1 MDINQEQK
9 VRVYDR
15 GESILMVQG
24 SYEKE
29 ITNSVSLKDC
39 TWGSDYVEGYVYWC
53 IEIPIFM
60 KKTDG
65 IESRNYGETIIES
78 SDFGKQKESAYASA
92 QYDHRSNKPQFW
104 ISRPR

>member
-1 MDINQEQK
+1 MNINPEQK

-29 ITNSVSLKDC
+29 ITKHIALKDC

-53 IEIPIFM
+53 TAVSIHMSKE
-60 KKTDG
+60 DG
-65 IESRNYGETIIES
+65 IESRNYGKIIIES
-78 SDFGKQKESAYASA
+78 SDFGNQKESAFAAADIDYHSK
-92 QYDHRSNKPQFW
+92 KPQFW